1 MTFLPNTLIT
11 INFFL
16 WSKFETF
23 ILVFQSK
30 CKLCHQVSIQS
41 FDFRPR
47 EKESCQQ
54 GLIVTQS
61 VVHARVFSE
70 SSFVAMLCLH
80 SRAAL
85 QHSSYRWAQGIPQTS
100 ANATKQNAQTAQF
113 LNTWNVSVDF
123 FPDRQMPA
131 WQKIHSWKLTPHS
144 VRKSP
149 SQVRKLIYSAGKY
162 PEKSRDLHP
171 KKTARR
177 RAATAPPPSFI
188 MSLKALFSPSFCRSS
203 ALKPNKAISA
213 IMYPWGRK
221 PFSYLIDG

>member
-1 MTFLPNTLIT
+1 MVKVWNFYSSVSKQMQTLSPSL
-11 INFFL
+11 F
-16 WSKFETF
+16 K
-23 ILVFQSK
+23 
-30 CKLCHQVSIQS
+30 VSI
-41 FDFRPR
+41 FRPR

-70 SSFVAMLCLH
+70 SSFVTMLCLH

-149 SQVRKLIYSAGKY
+149 SQVRKLIYTAGKCL
-162 PEKSRDLHP
+162 EKSRDLHP

>member
-1 MTFLPNTLIT
+1 
-11 INFFL
+11 
-16 WSKFETF
+16 
-23 ILVFQSK
+23 
-30 CKLCHQVSIQS
+30 
-41 FDFRPR
+41 
-47 EKESCQQ
+47 
-54 GLIVTQS
+54 
-61 VVHARVFSE
+61 
-70 SSFVAMLCLH
+70 MLCLH

-131 WQKIHSWKLTPHS
+131 WQKIHSWKLTPHL

-149 SQVRKLIYSAGKY
+149 SQVRKLIYIAGKCL
-162 PEKSRDLHP
+162 EKSRDLHP